1 METYIELINNYL
13 NNLLSKEARVDFE
26 SKLQTDLEFNTIYK
40 EHIVFI
46 NGLERIE
53 IKNDIQNAKRSYY
66 TEKWLK
72 ISGISILVISLII
85 MLYTLTFNTSETQLT
100 PNNDSI
106 NTTIIES
113 KSKEKSNSEAFVDS
127 ISRKKV
133 TEGILVVESPI
144 SEEKLVDKSTYNLHK
159 KQKQILKINTQNDTV
174 IRCKEGTVLKIAKGS
189 FVNSKTGQIITG
201 QINLVVTEYY
211 KLSDMISANLSTA
224 SNGRQLET
232 GGMLFIEAKQ
242 GAIDLKLKANKS
254 IDISFPTKNKTP
266 EMQLFL
272 GEWKDETVNWTLQN
286 NQVLE
291 EIDVLEEDIDVAL
304 NVVEQVPIFPGCE
317 NETTNEAQKQCM
329 IDAISSFINRTFNTD
344 VALNLG
350 LTGRQRINSI
360 FKIDREGNIVFIQSR
375 AAHPRLSE
383 EADRVIALL
392 PKMIPGMQ
400 RGKTVNVPYA
410 LPITFK
416 IQGEETVTAELISND
431 IITTETSIA
440 FDRDV
445 LGSVEMDTIYR
456 NNRGIVEFI
465 REVMHDKDFPVDS
478 LFISEWNQYKRQKLI
493 RSVSIETKPNY
504 IERAIIFR
512 KPLLDMEDSKFK
524 IIEGDS
530 ITRGGHIIRVPW
542 DETKVPTTT
551 RILEIKPK
559 RLFTAG
565 TEAVTAEEFESRV
578 DDLTDATVSS
588 RDASYYVLRTSNLGW
603 INCDRF
609 INRRTKRISYKIKI
623 KAAEDAS
630 VSMVFKSF
638 NSVLPSWK
646 TNGFY
651 DFQTVLDK
659 EDVILVAIKRKK
671 GKLYYDMVETKTK
684 ANPQIDFKFKE
695 VNIKQLKKELE
706 KLNSNFN

>member
-72 ISGISILVISLII
+72 ISGISILVIGLII

-360 FKIDREGNIVFIQSR
+360 FKIDREGNVVFIQSR